1 MEKDLFCPLV
11 GGNCRKGGCA
21 MFMNDKCAF
30 CDLVDAITETK
41 ASIETVAKKIGQL
54 NKESDQ

>member
-1 MEKDLFCPLV
+1 MGKALFCPLV
-11 GGNCRKGGCA
+11 GGNCYKDNCA
-21 MFMNDKCAF
+21 MFMNDKCVF

-41 ASIETVAKKIGQL
+41 ASIETVAKKIGQI

>member
-1 MEKDLFCPLV
+1 MGKALFCPLV
-11 GGNCRKGGCA
+11 GGSCYKDNCA
-21 MFMNDKCAF
+21 MFMNDKCVF

>member
-1 MEKDLFCPLV
+1 MEKSLFCPLV
-11 GGNCRKGGCA
+11 DGNCYKDKCA
-21 MFMNDKCAF
+21 MFMNNKCVF

-41 ASIETVAKKIGQL
+41 ASIETVAKKIGQI